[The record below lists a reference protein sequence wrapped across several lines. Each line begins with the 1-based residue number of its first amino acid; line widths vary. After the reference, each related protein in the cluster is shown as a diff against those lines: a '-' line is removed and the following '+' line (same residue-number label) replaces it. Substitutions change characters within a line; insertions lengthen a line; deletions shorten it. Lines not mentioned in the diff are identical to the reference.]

1 MGLCKSLAV
10 FIASIFSK
18 MNCSD
23 ALLSDMDDGG
33 SFLDVINEND
43 LFGNAI
49 GGPDDDGNS
58 GFNWADEFLSTTGVD
73 DNGANTHV
81 VQNETISPVE
91 VAPLSIQNH
100 ITVQQNVANAQSYLP
115 QSSAVPAQ
123 GATKS
128 ASLGGMQIVQGA
140 TGLVQQATAAPQTQ
154 QINMSTM
161 GQLQQGLGQQIV
173 QGPNGQLILK
183 PGGGGQ
189 IFFQTHPQI
198 QSLQSSTTLASS
210 LQQVQGSSQVINRI
224 LAPNQSPV
232 STSPI
237 VSRAITPVTST
248 NVGRS
253 LTPIQSWAGVN
264 PVTMVTNNATTQQV
278 FTRNIPIQFNNPNTG
293 IQLQGQSA
301 VLQQGQG
308 TILQQGQGQNTI
320 LQPTQGSNA
329 LLHQSQGQ
337 AAAAAV
343 LQGQGQ
349 NIVNTQNTVIQNPN
363 VVNLNVAHVLCNNSQ
378 LQNQS
383 GSTVHHMAPNIQGT
397 LIQTADGKH
406 IIIPNNSVPQ
416 TVGGQ
421 SINFQNLPQMTIQ
434 PQLNIAQNTSSGSN
448 MVFGN
453 TSNLAGNLGNV
464 IRVATQGGG
473 STPAPTATPDKT
485 SQPQQPSHYIGV
497 NQQGQQI
504 LIQRTN
510 NAAGQQQNI
519 ILRTLNPN
527 IVQLSQQQQQ
537 QQQQPLQTASGIQ
550 TTPQIA
556 GTPGTQQVLVS
567 SQAQGIQLQRI
578 VNTSQGQQV
587 KFISHGGGQ
596 APGMPL
602 TINWQGMQNATN
614 SAIPTAIQ
622 VVPQQQVAKTNS
634 SSSDGADM
642 AVNQQISSQPI
653 TVKSIANQNQYI
665 QQQSQTPSTNT
676 PKQTVYSTPSS
687 TKISLSTASAT
698 PQRKDVTTHTSASPH
713 QLVQNLQSVQI
724 PLISQYSGASTTPNL
739 STASTTTVTTTVT
752 QSRVP
757 VTTTSQ
763 GTNQVMSSVQ
773 LQQLVAGASQ
783 KQNVLQA
790 RDSAPKLQH
799 TIQLTPE
806 AQAQLTQIQ
815 ENLKKLAGVKNLN
828 NAQKVQRKHLQ
839 ELQKK
844 ILSEGQI
851 IRQTIQSTASS
862 LTPHLITQ
870 PQQPVQFQTQNLIGQ
885 NVQLIGQ
892 SQNIPTAPHL
902 VIGQQLPKPVIGQG
916 SVVKQEATSFPGPSV
931 KDPTQ
936 GTMGIVQSQPPPTQ
950 FVQATIAGPAPQAGN
965 LVIKTEAMSTSSL
978 STMITPSSCASLTQ
992 PTTSLPQSAKPSDV
1006 KVENVDP
1013 AQDASQLASAGSTQV
1028 LMNQLPVGAVHQ
1040 GVVMTSA
1047 PPGKMAISASPKVAL
1062 PTPIKIGNH
1071 TLNLNLTVEQK
1082 EKVQGYLA
1090 KMTPE
1095 QQQQQISLFLK
1106 LQRQQQLQAQV
1117 NAQVK
1122 AQQVLQQ
1129 KQTIGSALTPAPN
1142 KLPITVQQ
1150 LDNKSATATK
1160 PAELPPLTTPVST
1173 ATTSTVPG
1181 LRIPL
1186 AAIPKSQLIHQ
1197 QLSKDQDNA
1206 LKPDTKSQFRSRRD
1220 TYRRLLR
1227 YHVFQHKSPPDGLM
1241 ERDHEVFENVAVGLL
1256 HKKQRMFDKF
1266 RLLLLKESM
1275 REKKTAEMV
1284 MIQRLMNEDLT
1295 ETIKS
1300 EKDLVNSD
1308 PDSFEPMPLRYLQKQ
1323 ESVKSEDVSM
1333 DEQDVSEI
1341 SRVIKTEKIN
1351 TSDSDTV
1358 EIKKEQLSRPCTPKV
1373 KLVIRSDGQN
1383 FTSSL
1388 AEDGSSDSNESSY
1401 HDNSVNMDTSEI
1413 ERQNSSN
1420 SGRSDS
1426 EDISKGLFGA
1436 PRLSNIKTE
1445 PVNEECESMESDHWS
1460 DSNKPFKLYLETE
1473 RSDNSPVSNSDL
1485 DTGGY
1490 RNSSP
1495 SPVDTVISR
1504 SEYEVHAGDLDSP
1517 GESAAQDRNS
1527 PPFEMSEESVR
1538 HLISNDSNCDNN
1550 VLGYHSSEKQPLC
1563 ISSFEKDMYHSHNY
1577 PQQSESS
1584 DKQSFKPSFMS
1595 DSKVPFSIGNELFG
1609 RVDDDTSHSKQ
1620 RSNSIGNDGEVDS
1633 AVADMGGFHQ
1643 SQYEPISS
1651 PEADHDETFSNLI
1664 THKVDSA
1671 YTIGM
1676 GEHKDTPHLSNSDI
1690 PFNVPAF
1697 SSGHLDVEP
1706 RESVED
1712 DEATTLYSDD
1722 SDKESDTQQEL
1733 LKAQMESAINS
1744 IVSLNQDSSVHSPF
1758 SLDQS
1763 NEFFNRHSYMTNP
1776 TTESESDTPG
1786 PSTPVRSVSP
1796 EDDPNDISMDDDL
1809 DAAVNSILM

>member
-1 MGLCKSLAV
+1 MV
-10 FIASIFSK
+10 
-18 MNCSD
+18 
-23 ALLSDMDDGG
+23 LSDMDDGG
-33 SFLDVINEND
+33 FLDVINEND

-49 GGPDDDGNS
+49 GTEES
-58 GFNWADEFLSTTGVD
+58 GSSDFNWADEFLSTTGVD
-73 DNGANTHV
+73 DNAANAHV

-100 ITVQQNVANAQSYLP
+100 IAVQQNVVNAQSYLP
-115 QSSAVPAQ
+115 QSSAMPAQ
-123 GATKS
+123 GVPRS
-128 ASLGGMQIVQGA
+128 SSLGGMQIVQGA
-140 TGLVQQATAAPQTQ
+140 TGLVQQATATAPTQ
-154 QINMSTM
+154 QINMSAM
-161 GQLQQGLGQQIV
+161 GQLQQGLAGQQIV

-198 QSLQSSTTLASS
+198 QSLQSSTTQASS
-210 LQQVQGSSQVINRI
+210 IQQVPGSSQVINRI
-224 LAPNQSPV
+224 LAPSQSPV

-237 VSRAITPVTST
+237 VSRAITPVTSSH
-248 NVGRS
+248 VGRS

-264 PVTMVTNNATTQQV
+264 PVTMVTNNANTQQV
-278 FTRNIPIQFNNPNTG
+278 FTRNIPIQFSNPNAG

-301 VLQQGQG
+301 AVLQQGQG
-308 TILQQGQGQNTI
+308 AILQQGQGQSTL
-320 LQPTQGSNA
+320 LQPAQGNNT
-329 LLHQSQGQ
+329 LLQGQ
-337 AAAAAV
+337 GQAAAAAAV

-406 IIIPNNSVPQ
+406 IIIPNNNAPQ
-416 TVGGQ
+416 TVAGQ

-453 TSNLAGNLGNV
+453 TNNLAGNLGNV
-464 IRVATQGGG
+464 IRVATQGANTPTP
-473 STPAPTATPDKT
+473 TPAADKAN
-485 SQPQQPSHYIGV
+485 QPQQPSHYIGV

-537 QQQQPLQTASGIQ
+537 QPLQTASGIQ
-550 TTPQIA
+550 TAPQIA
-556 GTPGTQQVLVS
+556 ATPAGTQQVLVT
-567 SQAQGIQLQRI
+567 SQAQPQGIQLQRI
-578 VNTSQGQQV
+578 VNTSQGQQQV
-587 KFISHGGGQ
+587 KFISQGGQ
-596 APGMPL
+596 AAGMPL

-614 SAIPTAIQ
+614 SAIPAAIH
-622 VVPQQQVAKTNS
+622 VVPQQQVPKTSDGNDVTIQQQQS
-634 SSSDGADM
+634 SSQVGM
-642 AVNQQISSQPI
+642 VLSSQPI
-653 TVKSIANQNQYI
+653 NVKSISNQNQLI
-665 QQQSQTPSTNT
+665 QQHSQAMTPR
-676 PKQTVYSTPSS
+676 QTVYSTPSS
-687 TKISLSTASAT
+687 SKISLSSAP
-698 PQRKDVTTHTSASPH
+698 PQQNDITTTLTSASP
-713 QLVQNLQSVQI
+713 QLVQNLQGVQI
-724 PLISQYSGASTTPNL
+724 PLVSQYSVASATPNL

-752 QSRVP
+752 QSPVT

-763 GTNQVMSSVQ
+763 SVNQVMSSVQ
-773 LQQLVAGASQ
+773 PQQLVAGTSQ

-790 RDSAPKLQH
+790 RNSAPKLQH
-799 TIQLTPE
+799 TIQLSHE
-806 AQAQLTQIQ
+806 AQTQLHQIQ
-815 ENLKKLAGVKNLN
+815 ENLKKLGTAKNLG
-828 NAQKVQRKHLQ
+828 NAQKVQRKHLL

-851 IRQTIQSTASS
+851 IRQTIQTATSP
-862 LTPHLITQ
+862 LPQQLVTQQ
-870 PQQPVQFQTQNLIGQ
+870 PQQPVQLQTQNLIGQ

-892 SQNIPTAPHL
+892 SQNIQTPSHL
-902 VIGQQLPKPVIGQG
+902 VIGQQLPKPVVGQG
-916 SVVKQEATSFPGPSV
+916 SVIKQEVTSFQGSV
-931 KDPTQ
+931 KDITQ
-936 GTMGIVQSQPPPTQ
+936 GTMGIVQSQQQTTQ
-950 FVQATIAGPAPQAGN
+950 FVQAPIAGPATQAGN
-965 LVIKTEAMSTSSL
+965 LVIKTEALPTSSF
-978 STMITPSSCASLTQ
+978 STMVTSAQVSPSISISLSQPSASL
-992 PTTSLPQSAKPSDV
+992 LAAKPNEV
-1006 KVENVDP
+1006 KVEQIDHDSSQV
-1013 AQDASQLASAGSTQV
+1013 ASTGSKPV
-1028 LMNQLPVGAVHQ
+1028 LMNQLPVGAVPS
-1040 GVVMTSA
+1040 GVVMATA

-1071 TLNLNLTVEQK
+1071 TLNLNLTVDQK
-1082 EKVQGYLA
+1082 EKVQGYLS

-1122 AQQVLQQ
+1122 AQQALQQ
-1129 KQTIGSALTPAPN
+1129 KQTVGASSS
-1142 KLPITVQQ
+1142 KLPVTVQQ
-1150 LDNKSATATK
+1150 LENKGATAAK
-1160 PAELPPLTTPVST
+1160 PAEIPPIATPVST
-1173 ATTSTVPG
+1173 ATMSTVSG
-1181 LRIPL
+1181 LRLPF

-1206 LKPDTKSQFRSRRD
+1206 LKPDTKTPFRSRRD

-1227 YHVFQHKSPPDGLM
+1227 YHVFQCKSPPEGLM
-1241 ERDHEVFENVAVGLL
+1241 EKDHEVFKNVAAGLL
-1256 HKKQRMFDKF
+1256 HKKQKMFDKF

-1275 REKKTAEMV
+1275 RENRTAEMV
-1284 MIQRLMNEDLT
+1284 MIQRLMNDDLT

-1300 EKDLVNSD
+1300 EKELAKSD
-1308 PDSFEPMPLRYLQKQ
+1308 PDSFEPMPLRFLQKQ

-1333 DEQDVSEI
+1333 DEQDVPDISKVKSE
-1341 SRVIKTEKIN
+1341 KM
-1351 TSDSDTV
+1351 SDSDTCV
-1358 EIKKEQLSRPCTPKV
+1358 EIKKEQTSRPCTPKV

-1388 AEDGSSDSNESSY
+1388 AEDGSSDSNDSSY
-1401 HDNSVNMDTSEI
+1401 HDNNESMDTSEM
-1413 ERQNSSN
+1413 ERQNSNTS
-1420 SGRSDS
+1420 RSDS
-1426 EDISKGLFGA
+1426 DDISKGMFGA
-1436 PRLSNIKTE
+1436 PHLTNIKTE
-1445 PVNEECESMESDHWS
+1445 PMNDESESMESEHWS
-1460 DSNKPFKLYLETE
+1460 DSNKPFKLYLGT
-1473 RSDNSPVSNSDL
+1473 DTSPVSNSDL
-1485 DTGGY
+1485 DTAGY
-1490 RNSSP
+1490 GRNSSP
-1495 SPVDTVISR
+1495 SPMQNEVSR
-1504 SEYEVHAGDLDSP
+1504 RQYEVHAEEVSSPDGNTRRNSDSP
-1517 GESAAQDRNS
+1517 SY
-1527 PPFEMSEESVR
+1527 EMNDESVSR
-1538 HLISNDSNCDNN
+1538 LISSDSNCDNN
-1550 VLGYHSSEKQPLC
+1550 VLGYHSSEKQSLS
-1563 ISSFEKDMYHSHNY
+1563 INSFTEKNLYHSHDY

-1595 DSKVPFSIGNELFG
+1595 DSKVPFSIGNELFN
-1609 RVDDDTSHSKQ
+1609 RVVGDSSQSKPHV
-1620 RSNSIGNDGEVDS
+1620 SNSDESDS
-1633 AVADMGGFHQ
+1633 AMIDVSGFQQ

-1651 PEADHDETFSNLI
+1651 PEADHDESFSSMI

-1676 GEHKDTPHLSNSDI
+1676 AEHKEPQHMPNSDM

-1697 SSGHLDVEP
+1697 SSARLDVEP

-1722 SDKESDTQQEL
+1722 SDKESDSQQEL

-1763 NEFFNRHSYMTNP
+1763 NEFFSRHSYMTNP
-1776 TTESESDTPG
+1776 TMTESESDTPG

-1796 EDDPNDISMDDDL
+1796 VEDTNDVSMDDDL

>member
-1 MGLCKSLAV
+1 MV
-10 FIASIFSK
+10 
-18 MNCSD
+18 
-23 ALLSDMDDGG
+23 LSDMDDGE

-49 GGPDDDGNS
+49 GPDDDGNS

-73 DNGANTHV
+73 DNAANAHV

-100 ITVQQNVANAQSYLP
+100 IAVQQNVVNAQSYLP

-123 GATKS
+123 GVPRS

-140 TGLVQQATAAPQTQ
+140 TGLVQQATATPQTP
-154 QINMSTM
+154 QINV

-173 QGPNGQLILK
+173 QSPNGQLILK

-198 QSLQSSTTLASS
+198 QSLQTSTTQASS
-210 LQQVQGSSQVINRI
+210 LQQVPGSSQVINRI
-224 LAPNQSPV
+224 LAPSQSPV

-237 VSRAITPVTST
+237 VSRAITPVTSSH
-248 NVGRS
+248 VGRS

-264 PVTMVTNNATTQQV
+264 PVTMVTNNANTPQV
-278 FTRNIPIQFNNPNTG
+278 FTRNIPLQFSNPNAG

-308 TILQQGQGQNTI
+308 TILQQGQGQSTI
-320 LQPTQGSNA
+320 LQPTQGSNT
-329 LLHQSQGQ
+329 LLHQGQGQ
-337 AAAAAV
+337 AAAV

-406 IIIPNNSVPQ
+406 IIIPNNNVPQ

-434 PQLNIAQNTSSGSN
+434 PQLNIAQNTTSGSN
-448 MVFGN
+448 MVFGS

-464 IRVATQGGG
+464 IRVATQGG
-473 STPAPTATPDKT
+473 SNTPTPTPTPDKT
-485 SQPQQPSHYIGV
+485 NQPQQPSHYIGV

-510 NAAGQQQNI
+510 NTAGQQQNI

-527 IVQLSQQQQQ
+527 IVQLSQQQQ

-567 SQAQGIQLQRI
+567 SQAQPQAQGIQLQRI

-596 APGMPL
+596 AAGMPL
-602 TINWQGMQNATN
+602 TINWQGMQNPTN
-614 SAIPTAIQ
+614 SAIPTAIH
-622 VVPQQQVAKTNS
+622 VVPQQQVPKTIS
-634 SSSDGADM
+634 SSSDGNDM
-642 AVNQQISSQPI
+642 SVHQQPSSSQVGMVLNSQPI
-653 TVKSIANQNQYI
+653 TVKSVSNQNQLI
-665 QQQSQTPSTNT
+665 QQQHQSLTQSTTPRQTL
-676 PKQTVYSTPSS
+676 YSTPSS
-687 TKISLSTASAT
+687 SKISLSSASTT
-698 PQRKDVTTHTSASPH
+698 PQQNTHTSASPH

-724 PLISQYSGASTTPNL
+724 PLVSQYSGASATPNL

-763 GTNQVMSSVQ
+763 STNQVMSSVQ

-806 AQAQLTQIQ
+806 AQTQLQQIQ
-815 ENLKKLAGVKNLN
+815 DNLKKLGGVKNLN
-828 NAQKVQRKHLQ
+828 NGQKVQRKHLL

-851 IRQTIQSTASS
+851 IRQTIQNTA
-862 LTPHLITQ
+862 TPLPQQLITPQ
-870 PQQPVQFQTQNLIGQ
+870 PQQSVQFQTQNLIGQ

-892 SQNIPTAPHL
+892 SQNIQAPPHL
-902 VIGQQLPKPVIGQG
+902 VIGQQLPKQVIGQG
-916 SVVKQEATSFPGPSV
+916 SVIKQEVASFQGSV
-931 KDPTQ
+931 KDPAQ
-936 GTMGIVQSQPPPTQ
+936 GTMGIVQSQQPPTQ
-950 FVQATIAGPAPQAGN
+950 FVQATIAAPATQAGN
-965 LVIKTEAMSTSSL
+965 LVIKSEALPTSSL
-978 STMITPSSCASLTQ
+978 STMITSSQVSPSVSVSLTQ
-992 PTTSLPQSAKPSDV
+992 PTTSLPQIAKPSDV
-1006 KVENVDP
+1006 KVEQPDP
-1013 AQDASQLASAGSTQV
+1013 AVQDTSQLVTTGGTQV
-1028 LMNQLPVGAVHQ
+1028 LMNQLPVGAVHP
-1040 GVVMTSA
+1040 GVVMAAA

-1071 TLNLNLTVEQK
+1071 TLNLNLTVDQK
-1082 EKVQGYLA
+1082 EKVQGYLS

-1129 KQTIGSALTPAPN
+1129 KQTLGSALASSSS

-1150 LDNKSATATK
+1150 LENKATTATK
-1160 PAELPPLTTPVST
+1160 PAEIPALTTPVST
-1173 ATTSTVPG
+1173 VTTSAIPG
-1181 LRIPL
+1181 FPF

-1206 LKPDTKSQFRSRRD
+1206 LKPDTKTPFRSRRD

-1227 YHVFQHKSPPDGLM
+1227 YHVFQCKSPPDDLM
-1241 ERDHEVFENVAVGLL
+1241 EKDHEMFKSVAAGLL
-1256 HKKQRMFDKF
+1256 HKKQKMFDKF

-1275 REKKTAEMV
+1275 RKKKTAEMV

-1300 EKDLVNSD
+1300 EKELVKSN
-1308 PDSFEPMPLRYLQKQ
+1308 PDSFEAMPLRYLKKQ
-1323 ESVKSEDVSM
+1323 ESVKSEDMSM
-1333 DEQDVSEI
+1333 DEQDVSDI
-1341 SRVIKTEKIN
+1341 SKVIKSEKI
-1351 TSDSDTV
+1351 SDSDTV
-1358 EIKKEQLSRPCTPKV
+1358 EIKKEQTSRPCTPKV

-1401 HDNSVNMDTSEI
+1401 HDNVNMDTSEI

-1420 SGRSDS
+1420 SRSDS
-1426 EDISKGLFGA
+1426 DDISKSLFGA
-1436 PRLSNIKTE
+1436 PHLTNIKTE
-1445 PVNEECESMESDHWS
+1445 PVNDESESMESDHWS
-1460 DSNKPFKLYLETE
+1460 DSNKPFKLYLA
-1473 RSDNSPVSNSDL
+1473 SDNSPVSNSDL

-1490 RNSSP
+1490 GNSSP
-1495 SPVDTVISR
+1495 SPTCNEITIG
-1504 SEYEVHAGDLDSP
+1504 EYEVHSGAVGSPDRSARRNSDSP
-1517 GESAAQDRNS
+1517 S
-1527 PPFEMSEESVR
+1527 FEMNEGSVR

-1550 VLGYHSSEKQPLC
+1550 VMGYHSSEKQQLC
-1563 ISSFEKDMYHSHNY
+1563 INSFSEKDLYHSHDY

-1584 DKQSFKPSFMS
+1584 DKQSFKPTFMS
-1595 DSKVPFSIGNELFG
+1595 DSKVPFSIGKELFD
-1609 RVDDDTSHSKQ
+1609 RVVDDSSHSKQ
-1620 RSNSIGNDGEVDS
+1620 HFSNDNELDS
-1633 AVADMGGFHQ
+1633 AVVDVGGFHQ

-1651 PEADHDETFSNLI
+1651 PEVDHDESFSSLI

-1676 GEHKDTPHLSNSDI
+1676 GEHKDAPHISNSDM
-1690 PFNVPAF
+1690 PFSVPAF
-1697 SSGHLDVEP
+1697 SSAQLDVEP
-1706 RESVED
+1706 RETVED

-1722 SDKESDTQQEL
+1722 SDKESDSQQEL

-1763 NEFFNRHSYMTNP
+1763 NEFFTRHSYMTNP

-1786 PSTPVRSVSP
+1786 PSTPARSVTP
-1796 EDDPNDISMDDDL
+1796 EDDPNDVSMDDDL
-1809 DAAVNSILM
+1809 ESAVNSILM